1 MLLIYDHENVLHIT
15 NEKGLR
21 WNYDKADKPQFT
33 FDYDYLFYIEEDNL
47 YEIEINDSTE
57 IMSDEQKA
65 EIKEYINL
73 LEPPLSLTLAKQYI
87 DDIRNETKDRVLNA
101 LSMVN
106 DHVSFHDRGDL
117 MIAGREGSQDPRRQ
131 TARRV
136 MEFQDFAYGLSER
149 IIEEL
154 KETLDED
161 LKDFNHYLD
170 GVVIVPPV
178 DHFFDEVV
186 VDERFNTDTLD
197 VHGGEDDLGFDK
209 KAV

>member
-57 IMSDEQKA
+57 IMSDEQKV

>member
-33 FDYDYLFYIEEDNL
+33 FDYDYLFYIKEDNL

-57 IMSDEQKA
+57 IMSDEQKV
-65 EIKEYINL
+65 EIEEYINL

>member
-33 FDYDYLFYIEEDNL
+33 FDYDYLFYIKEDSL
-47 YEIEINDSTE
+47 YEIEINDSTK
-57 IMSDEQKA
+57 IMSDEQKV
-65 EIKEYINL
+65 EVEEYINL

>member
-1 MLLIYDHENVLHIT
+1 MLE
-15 NEKGLR
+15 
-21 WNYDKADKPQFT
+21 
-33 FDYDYLFYIEEDNL
+33 
-47 YEIEINDSTE
+47 
-57 IMSDEQKA
+57 
-65 EIKEYINL
+65 
-73 LEPPLSLTLAKQYI
+73 
-87 DDIRNETKDRVLNA
+87 
-101 LSMVN
+101 
-106 DHVSFHDRGDL
+106 
-117 MIAGREGSQDPRRQ
+117 EGSQDPRRQ

-178 DHFFDEVV
+178 DHFFDEAV

>member
-57 IMSDEQKA
+57 IMSDEQKV

-178 DHFFDEVV
+178 DHFFDEVA

>member
-33 FDYDYLFYIEEDNL
+33 FDYDYLFYIKEDNL
-47 YEIEINDSTE
+47 YEIEINDSTK

-65 EIKEYINL
+65 EIEEYINL

-87 DDIRNETKDRVLNA
+87 DDIRNETRDRVLNA

-178 DHFFDEVV
+178 DHFFDEAV

>member
-57 IMSDEQKA
+57 IMSDEQKV
-65 EIKEYINL
+65 EVEEYINL